1 MVSAIQGTLG
11 LCIGLSFSDCFNT
24 LFRTFEVAMKIL
36 NINESEI
43 GVDILF
49 EPEDKIN
56 THVRRQQK
64 FEETIEYVL
73 SHSG

>member
-1 MVSAIQGTLG
+1 
-11 LCIGLSFSDCFNT
+11 
-24 LFRTFEVAMKIL
+24 MKIL